1 MRSIQKGSWKVG
13 QWRGVPLRIHFT
25 LLFLLFWLAFVTQSR
40 FDLITQDAGIPRESI
55 SGSPWVWGVVFA
67 VSLLASVAAH
77 EFAHVFQAIREGAPV
92 RSVTLMML
100 GGVSEIE
107 EVPESR
113 YGEMRLALIGPAF
126 SVALGVGLLLFRRI
140 KGLPNEVAFY
150 SHWLGSANL
159 VLGLFNLLPAFPLD
173 GGRALRSYLT
183 ARKGPLAAT
192 QTAVRLSRGVAWAL
206 GILGLLTFNV
216 LLMLIAFFIS
226 VASQGE
232 LFHLMTRSLIRGLR
246 VSDLLVPVSPVSPGD
261 PLDRVAQRLIESG
274 ITSLPVELESSGP
287 PSEAGSSP
295 PAQAGVVTLARIR
308 DIPRNFR
315 HLTLVRD
322 IMITP
327 DSYPD
332 LEQPLSDIMN
342 ELSQTP
348 GGALPVRQTEQNRV
362 VGLIRWMDVMQVLQI
377 KSLESEEQI
386 PPTRDFGLDRAA

>member
-1 MRSIQKGSWKVG
+1 MRSIQKGSWKIG

-40 FDLITQDAGIPRESI
+40 FNLVTQDAGISRETLA
-55 SGSPWVWGVVFA
+55 GSPWAWGLVFA

-77 EFAHVFQAIREGAPV
+77 EFAHVFQATREGVPV

-126 SVALGVGLLLFRRI
+126 SLTFGIGLLLLRRI
-140 KGLPNEVAFY
+140 QGLPEEVTFY
-150 SHWLGSANL
+150 FHWLGSANL

-173 GGRALRSYLT
+173 GGRALRSYLS

-192 QTAVRLSRGVAWAL
+192 QAAVRLSRGVAWAL

-246 VSDLLVPVSPVSPGD
+246 VSDLLVPVHPVSPTE

-274 ITSLPVELESSGP
+274 MTSLPVELA
-287 PSEAGSSP
+287 PSD
-295 PAQAGVVTLARIR
+295 QAGLVTLTRIR

-315 HLTLVRD
+315 HLTLVKD

-327 DSYPD
+327 AAYPN
-332 LEQPLSDIMN
+332 LEKPLSDIMS

-348 GGALPVRQTEQNRV
+348 GGALPVRHVEQNRV

-377 KSLESEEQI
+377 KSLESEDQI
-386 PPTRDFGLDRAA
+386 PPPRDLPLDRAA